1 MYLVSAAY
9 VANPPAVG
17 IESATTRSDILDY
30 LRNATEGVQLEV
42 RVGFFGMCV
51 HQSRA
56 IRSDAD
62 WTCDSLDAMTQRY
75 IEQDGSA
82 VSTDP
87 LSLVSYLAGFSSQ
100 IVFYGLL

>member
-1 MYLVSAAY
+1 MHLVSAAY

-17 IESATTRSDILDY
+17 TDSATARSDVLEY

-51 HQSRA
+51 RQSRA
-56 IRSDAD
+56 IQSGAD

-75 IEQDGSA
+75 TEQDGSA

-87 LSLVSYLAGFSSQ
+87 LGLVSYLAGFSSQ
-100 IVFYGLL
+100 IIFYGLL

>member
-9 VANPPAVG
+9 VGSPPAVG
-17 IESATTRSDILDY
+17 TDSATSRSDVLDY
-30 LRNATEGVQLEV
+30 LRNATEGFQLEV

-56 IRSDAD
+56 IRSGAD
-62 WTCDSLDAMTQRY
+62 WTCDSLDGMTQRY

-87 LSLVSYLAGFSSQ
+87 LGLVSYLAGLSSQ
-100 IVFYGLL
+100 IIFYGLL